1 MQTPDPTRQ
10 PTSPLS
16 ADHDIVRQYYTGV
29 LQSLHALSETCYRI
43 GRLDEAVIVLR
54 NSLPYL
60 EAPDVA
66 PTDVI
71 QTLLQLGR
79 MQIARY
85 AFHLRDDEQLR
96 PTLLRAK
103 TLADSL
109 GDARSIAAALQL
121 LGEAGYYRLLWDNS
135 SNFELSDIQTY
146 FQQARELRERLNDL
160 RGLSETWRFNGLLAE
175 RQRLSDLAL
184 KCYQQS
190 LHYAQ
195 QARSPLDEAEAL
207 RHLGGFALARYDYDT
222 AESYLS
228 LSLNLRQSQG
238 YRIQLPAVQ
247 LTVGY
252 VYEARGE
259 LERAFALY
267 TVAYKLSNEM
277 NLLRSEVFSLLS
289 MGDIRKLQGDIIQA
303 LGYYEQAY
311 NLAENRE
318 FQSGLLA
325 ANARLAELSHTTG
338 TDQ

>member
-1 MQTPDPTRQ
+1 MQTPDPTRH
-10 PTSPLS
+10 SIAPLS
-16 ADHDIVRQYYTGV
+16 ADYDLVRHYYAGM
-29 LQSLHALSETCYRI
+29 LQSLRALSETCYRV
-43 GRLDEAVIVLR
+43 GRLEEAVTVLQ

-66 PTDVI
+66 PSDVI

-79 MQIARY
+79 MQIIRY
-85 AFHLRDDEQLR
+85 TYLLRDDELLR

-109 GDARSIAAALQL
+109 GDASSIATALQL
-121 LGEAGYYRLLWDNS
+121 LGEASYYRLLWTNEG
-135 SNFELSDIQTY
+135 NVEITDIQTY

-160 RGLSETWRFNGLLAE
+160 RGLSETWRFNGLIAE

-184 KCYQQS
+184 SYFQRS

-195 QARSPLDEAEAL
+195 QAKSPIDEAEAL

-228 LSLNLRQSQG
+228 HSLSLRQALG
-238 YRIQLPAVQ
+238 YRILLPAAQ
-247 LTVGY
+247 LAVGY
-252 VYEARGE
+252 VYEARRE
-259 LERAFALY
+259 LKHAFSLY
-267 TVAYKLSNEM
+267 TLANKLSSEM
-277 NLLRSEVFSLLS
+277 SLLHSEVFSLLS
-289 MGDIRKLQGDIIQA
+289 MGDVCKIQGNITQA

-311 NLAENRE
+311 NIAESYD

-325 ANARLAELSHTTG
+325 ANSRLSELSHSTS